1 MGVKKMALG
10 PIDII
15 GLLIIIVILVV
26 IVLCVRVLIKSYS
39 ETKNVSTLYFA
50 MAFSFFIGAIVLLL
64 IEKVTLSLNDTT
76 PNVLMAMIAGWT
88 ALFALIFSGAAIV
101 TINMFAFHNT
111 FPEKKKILTP
121 IIGIIAGIYVFLLCY
136 SIFTSMHLGGTLAA
150 IVSGEMT
157 YDPLISLWSLILLM
171 PCAISPPVV
180 FFYFS
185 GMTRETNAP
194 NSKRSFWMGFA
205 ITLFF
210 VGYIIEVL
218 PIQHIITEYLSIP
231 GRLALFFA
239 AYILYICFAM
249 PEWFKNRIGWT
260 ES

>member
-1 MGVKKMALG
+1 MALG
-10 PIDII
+10 IIDII
-15 GLLIIIVILVV
+15 GLLIIIVIMVV
-26 IVLCVRVLIKSYS
+26 IILCVRVLLKSYK

-50 MAFSFFIGAIVLLL
+50 MAFIFFIGAIVLLL
-64 IEKVTLSLNDTT
+64 TEKVTMSLNDTT
-76 PNVLMAMIAGWT
+76 PNLLMAMIGGWS
-88 ALFALIFSGAAIV
+88 AIIALIFSGAAIV
-101 TINMFAFHNT
+101 TINIFAFHNT
-111 FPEKKKILTP
+111 FPERKGILSP

-136 SIFTSMHLGGTLAA
+136 SIFSAMHFGGALAA

-157 YDPLISLWSLILLM
+157 YDATISLWSLILLM

-185 GMTRETNAP
+185 GMTKETNAP

-210 VGYIIEVL
+210 VGYVIEVL

-231 GRLALFFA
+231 GRITLFFA